1 MQKGSHT
8 HTCTHRH
15 LHVYVH
21 IHERQSDSDHI
32 EFHRWY
38 LNLVVILLGPNI
50 SHPIP
55 SQINSM
61 KTYSRYRHL
70 GLSFSLICLLS
81 PFHFHMKQVGF
92 FPSVICWSNSGFCLA
107 QTKPWYAVSL
117 SSIASTICLC
127 LPQRLPESDG
137 ARSQALFLLW
147 KDIQSYKGLPCVV
160 KTKHRVTLIL

>member
-92 FPSVICWSNSGFCLA
+92 VPVCDLLIKLWLLSGSN
-107 QTKPWYAVSL
+107 K
-117 SSIASTICLC
+117 
-127 LPQRLPESDG
+127 
-137 ARSQALFLLW
+137 
-147 KDIQSYKGLPCVV
+147 
-160 KTKHRVTLIL
+160 TLICCVSILHRLHHLSVPPSKVARKWWSQVSGTIPPLEGYPELQRAPMCG